1 VPIRPSLLL
10 LLASLERVMG
20 DRAIGG
26 WLAAGGWATPALV
39 GLASVAY
46 LDQERL
52 GIGGGS

>member
-1 VPIRPSLLL
+1 MDTVPIRPSLLL
-10 LLASLERVMG
+10 LLASSE
-20 DRAIGG
+20 
-26 WLAAGGWATPALV
+26 LV